1 MDCCAAPGGKT
12 AILAEKNPKSALL
25 ACDVSK
31 RRLDEMRGLL
41 RNVRG
46 ARISYEACDAA
57 KLTYDKVFDLVVCDV
72 PCSGTGTIAR
82 NPEIRHRLEPAEFP
96 RQHSRQV
103 AILLSAM
110 RALKPGGRLVFVE
123 YRREDPAVAIKLVHK
138 MTEAQVRKEMSVQ
151 PLDWVE
157 TIEAMPEQHVI
168 VFRKKAGE
176 N

>member
-1 MDCCAAPGGKT
+1 MA
-12 AILAEKNPKSALL
+12 
-25 ACDVSK
+25 
-31 RRLDEMRGLL
+31 
-41 RNVRG
+41 
-46 ARISYEACDAA
+46 
-57 KLTYDKVFDLVVCDV
+57 
-72 PCSGTGTIAR
+72 
-82 NPEIRHRLEPAEFP
+82 
-96 RQHSRQV
+96 V
-103 AILLSAM
+103 AM
-110 RALKPGGRLVFVE
+110 CRALKPGGRLVFVE